1 VIKMKPKE
9 TAENYDR
16 IAYHWA
22 GDTFNLKNGIT
33 AHERA
38 LKFAKPNGSAIDIGC
53 GSSGRII
60 ELLLS
65 HGFEAEGFDFSS
77 EMLALAKKKHPG
89 VPFHH
94 ADICEW
100 VFPKKYD
107 FISAWDSIWHV
118 PLDLQSRVLEKIC
131 DALAPGGVFIF
142 TTGGVDEPGDVTN
155 PCLGQPLY
163 HATLGIPKTLR
174 LMDKCHCICRH
185 LEFDQFPPE
194 KHLYLIVQKI

>member
-1 VIKMKPKE
+1 MKPKQ
-9 TAENYDR
+9 TAKHYDK

-22 GDTFNLKNGIT
+22 SDRFNKKNGIA

-38 LKFAKPNGSAIDIGC
+38 LQFAKPKGVAIDIGC

-65 HGFEAEGFDFSS
+65 HDFEVEGFDLSS
-77 EMLALAKKKHPG
+77 EMLALAKKKHPDIT
-89 VPFHH
+89 FHH

-100 VFPKKYD
+100 EFSKKYD

-118 PLDLQSRVLEKIC
+118 PLESQAGVLEKIC
-131 DALAPGGVFIF
+131 DGLAFGGIFIF
-142 TTGGVDEPGDVTN
+142 TTGGIDEPDDATN

-163 HATLGIPKTLR
+163 HAVLGIPQLLR

-185 LEFDQFPPE
+185 LEYDQYPPE
-194 KHLYLIVQKI
+194 KHLYLIVQKA